1 MLSIV
6 STTRSTRFAILIYC
20 NSGWQVYSTAF
31 GGQTPCY
38 TMPTVTFA
46 PSSTLTGSGVTL
58 ITDHLFS
65 RKYELAV
72 AARSSLSTGATAGI
86 AVGAAIGALS
96 LLSIVV
102 AFILRKKKARRTM
115 RSDNQTEPPLPE
127 EKPPGTPRSP
137 NAHELPSPHSGSSPQ
152 SAKNQWHF
160 FPSGEGTRTPPR
172 QIVQELPG
180 SIFINEN
187 HPAYRSAD
195 SPVRATPDV
204 EGSPNPS
211 VIAPHPS

>member
-1 MLSIV
+1 
-6 STTRSTRFAILIYC
+6 
-20 NSGWQVYSTAF
+20 
-31 GGQTPCY
+31 
-38 TMPTVTFA
+38 MPTVTYV

-65 RKYELAV
+65 RKYELTEGSH
-72 AARSSLSTGATAGI
+72 SSLSTGATAGI

-96 LLSIVV
+96 LFGVGI
-102 AFILRKKKARRTM
+102 AFILRKRKARRVM
-115 RSDNQTEPPLPE
+115 QRDSQTEPPLPE

-152 SAKNQWHF
+152 SAKNQWRF

-187 HPAYRSAD
+187 HPAYRAD
-195 SPVRATPDV
+195 SPSRATPDV

-211 VIAPHPS
+211 VIAPH